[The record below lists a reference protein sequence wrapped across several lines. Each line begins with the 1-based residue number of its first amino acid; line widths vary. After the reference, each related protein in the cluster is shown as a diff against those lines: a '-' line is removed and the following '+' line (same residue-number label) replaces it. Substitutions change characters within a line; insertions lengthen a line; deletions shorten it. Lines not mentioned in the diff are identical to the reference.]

1 MPSIT
6 LYYHEGASDKVYQA
20 NLEPQDG
27 GWMVRFAY
35 GRRGSTLSTGTKT
48 RSPVCHK
55 EAQRIYD
62 KLVREKIAKGYTP
75 GEDGTPYQGATDK
88 ADTGIRPQLLT
99 ATDEEELTALLA
111 DDAFVL
117 QPKLDGRRLLLHK
130 EGQTVT
136 GINRKGLHCG
146 IPETIRASALQ
157 IPGDYLLDGEAV
169 GNVLH
174 VFDLLQRKDD
184 DLRTLPYRRRIVDL
198 LNLLAEGRPEK
209 IVWVPSYF
217 GRIEKR
223 TLFDQLKSERA
234 EGVVFKRLTAP
245 YTPGRPASGGDQ
257 RKFKFVES
265 ASVIVT
271 GHNARRSI
279 AFGIRPNDGKV
290 VPAGNV
296 AIPGDQAVPAIGAV
310 IEVRYLY
317 AFPESGVL
325 FQPVYIGLREDID
338 PDECVRSQLKF
349 KAELL
354 AA

>member
-6 LYYHEGASDKVYQA
+6 LYYREGASDKVYQA

-48 RSPVCHK
+48 RSHVSRE

-62 KLVREKIAKGYTP
+62 KLVHEKIAKGYFP
-75 GEDGTPYQGATDK
+75 GEDGTPYQGAIDK
-88 ADTGIRPQLLT
+88 SDTGIRPQLLT

-117 QPKLDGRRLLLHK
+117 QPKLDGRRLLLRR
-130 EGQTVT
+130 EGQTIT
-136 GINRKGLHCG
+136 GINRKGLQCG
-146 IPETIRASALQ
+146 IPETLRASALQ

-169 GNVLH
+169 GDILH
-174 VFDLLQRKDD
+174 VFELLRRNND
-184 DLRTLPYRRRIVDL
+184 DLRTQPYRRRIVDL

-234 EGVVFKRLTAP
+234 EGVVFKRLAAP
-245 YTPGRPASGGDQ
+245 YVPGRPAAGGDQ

-279 AFGIRPNDGKV
+279 ALGIRDNDGQV
-290 VPAGNV
+290 VSAGNV
-296 AIPGDQAVPAIGAV
+296 AIPADQAVPTIGAV
-310 IEVRYLY
+310 VEVRYLY

-325 FQPVYIGLREDID
+325 FQPVYTGLREDID
-338 PDECVRSQLKF
+338 LDECVLSQLKF